1 MQIHSAEFETSSA
14 DLESCPPESLPE
26 FAFVGR
32 SNVGK
37 SSLINMISGQ
47 KKDIAIV
54 SSTPGRTQL
63 INFFN
68 MNKKWKLV
76 DLPGYGYAKTSKSQ
90 QEKFQEFVTDYLLN
104 RGSLKCVFVLI
115 DSSIPPQAID
125 LRFTQWLMQ
134 SKVPFVLAFTK
145 ADKAKRGAVE
155 RNQDAFMLA
164 MSEWCDGLPRFFT
177 SSAKKRDGRRSI
189 LEFIDSA
196 VRGPKKK

>member
-1 MQIHSAEFETSSA
+1 MQIHTAEFETSSA
-14 DLESCPPESLPE
+14 DLENCPPESLPE

-37 SSLINMISGQ
+37 SSLINMLSGQ

-68 MNKKWKLV
+68 MNRKWKLV
-76 DLPGYGYAKTSKSQ
+76 DLPGYGYAKASKSQ
-90 QEKFQEFVTDYLLN
+90 RGKFQAFVTDYLIN

-115 DSSIPPQAID
+115 DSKIPPQEID
-125 LRFTQWLMQ
+125 LKFTQWLMEAQ
-134 SKVPFVLAFTK
+134 IPFVLVFTK

-155 RNQDAFMLA
+155 QNQDAFMFD
-164 MSEWCDGLPRFFT
+164 MSQWCEGLPKFFT
-177 SSAKKRDGRRSI
+177 SSAKNREGRKDI
-189 LEFIDSA
+189 LEFIGAA
-196 VRGPKKK
+196 VKA